1 MRSIWMILLIVF
13 LVTALAACQPNEG
26 TALVPETGA
35 TESTDS
41 TSTPED
47 IPLPTSLPEDSATS
61 SADPSP
67 TPEATNMTPALP
79 PDESA
84 QKMVA
89 LVTEHLAQRLNVPAD
104 QIVLA
109 DVKPVVWRDAG
120 LGCPKP
126 GVDYIQMETPGYT
139 IVLEAEGETYSYH
152 TDESRRFVLCNT

>member
-1 MRSIWMILLIVF
+1 MRSIYMVLLIVF

-35 TESTDS
+35 TESVEPA
-41 TSTPED
+41 STPED
-47 IPLPTSLPEDSATS
+47 VLSPTSLPEGNITS
-61 SADPSP
+61 SADSSPS
-67 TPEATNMTPALP
+67 PEATDMTPALP

-84 QKMVA
+84 QKMVT
-89 LVTEHLAQRLNVPAD
+89 LVTEHLAQRLSVPAD

-139 IVLEAEGETYSYH
+139 IVLEAGSETYSYH